1 MVKPKFRKS
10 PSTNSSRFCHHPVNK
25 APNGRRLLKAAYTSQ
40 LLLCSETQ
48 QQQTKRSGARGGD
61 SRSVKV
67 VSFITCIHL
76 VSNFSP
82 SSPLSLSL
90 CVCVLILTQKLMRQK
105 KMVFVGVTAEKIG
118 VQGG

>member
-1 MVKPKFRKS
+1 MTP
-10 PSTNSSRFCHHPVNK
+10 
-25 APNGRRLLKAAYTSQ
+25 
-40 LLLCSETQ
+40 CSETQ

-90 CVCVLILTQKLMRQK
+90 CVLILTQKLMRQK

-118 VQGG
+118 VQGE

>member
-10 PSTNSSRFCHHPVNK
+10 PSTNSPRFCHHPVNK
-25 APNGRRLLKAAYTSQ
+25 DPNGRRLLKAAYTSQ

-61 SRSVKV
+61 SRSVK
-67 VSFITCIHL
+67 
-76 VSNFSP
+76 
-82 SSPLSLSL
+82 
-90 CVCVLILTQKLMRQK
+90 KLMRQK

-118 VQGG
+118 VQGE